1 MSLKATNNVETNK
14 YELEIEISA
23 EDFEAAIEKAYL
35 KARKNIAMPG
45 FRKGKAPRKLIEKEY
60 GEQVFFED
68 AVNLLYAPVV
78 NGAVEESGLE
88 LVTRPEVEVTE
99 ISKENGVKLKATCI
113 TKPEVEVKDY
123 KGIEVEKVVNPVT
136 DEDINKQ
143 LDALREKNVTVETVD
158 DRAAENGDDVVID
171 FEGFKDDVAFEG
183 GKAEDF
189 TLSLGSGQFIPGFE
203 DQIVGH
209 NAGEDFD
216 INVTFPDEYQVKE
229 LAGAPAV
236 FKIKLKSISKKVMPE
251 LDDDMVKDSTEF
263 DTVDEYKAD
272 VKKKL
277 EEANEKHADSEVE
290 AKIFDKVIENMTA
303 EIPQVMFDNR
313 VNEMIS
319 ELEQR
324 LAPQGISL
332 DLYMQ
337 YTGQTIDTVK
347 KAYAE
352 QAEKQVKLRLALEKI
367 AKLENI
373 EVTEDE
379 LKAEFDKLAE
389 AYKLDVDQIK
399 QFIHD
404 DDLKKDIAVGKAV
417 DLIKDASKI
426 IYASARMTL
435 CGRK

>member
-45 FRKGKAPRKLIEKEY
+45 FRKGKAPRKLIEKKY

-313 VNEMIS
+313 VNEMIG

-417 DLIKDASKI
+417 DLIKDAAVIK
-426 IYASARMTL
+426 
-435 CGRK
+435 

>member
-78 NGAVEESGLE
+78 NGAVKESGLE

-417 DLIKDASKI
+417 DLIEDAAVIK
-426 IYASARMTL
+426 
-435 CGRK
+435 

>member
-203 DQIVGH
+203 DQIIGH

-216 INVTFPDEYQVKE
+216 INVTFPEEYQVKE

-417 DLIKDASKI
+417 DLIKDAAVIK
-426 IYASARMTL
+426 
-435 CGRK
+435 

>member
-209 NAGEDFD
+209 NAGEEFD
-216 INVTFPDEYQVKE
+216 INVTFPEEYQVKE

-313 VNEMIS
+313 VNEMIG

-337 YTGQTIDTVK
+337 YTGQTMDTIK

-417 DLIKDASKI
+417 DLIKDAAVIK
-426 IYASARMTL
+426 
-435 CGRK
+435 

>member
-88 LVTRPEVEVTE
+88 LVTHPEVEVTE

-216 INVTFPDEYQVKE
+216 INVTFPEEYQVKE

-313 VNEMIS
+313 VNEMIG

-417 DLIKDASKI
+417 DLIKDAAVIK
-426 IYASARMTL
+426 
-435 CGRK
+435 

>member
-216 INVTFPDEYQVKE
+216 INVTVPEEYQVKE

-417 DLIKDASKI
+417 DIIKDAAVIK
-426 IYASARMTL
+426 
-435 CGRK
+435 

>member
-23 EDFEAAIEKAYL
+23 DDFEAAIEKAYL

-216 INVTFPDEYQVKE
+216 INVTFPEEYQVKE

-313 VNEMIS
+313 VNEMIG

-417 DLIKDASKI
+417 DLIKDAAVIK
-426 IYASARMTL
+426 
-435 CGRK
+435 

>member
-78 NGAVEESGLE
+78 NGAVEESCLE

-417 DLIKDASKI
+417 DLIKDAAVIK
-426 IYASARMTL
+426 
-435 CGRK
+435 

>member
-1 MSLKATNNVETNK
+1 MNLIKCEKLEKSMAELQFSIDAEAFKKAVADVFKKEGKK
-14 YELEIEISA
+14 YA
-23 EDFEAAIEKAYL
+23 V
-35 KARKNIAMPG
+35 PG

-216 INVTFPDEYQVKE
+216 INVTFPEEYQVKE

-313 VNEMIS
+313 VNEMVS

-337 YTGQTIDTVK
+337 YTGQTMDTVK

-417 DLIKDASKI
+417 DLIKDAAVIK
-426 IYASARMTL
+426 
-435 CGRK
+435 

>member
-23 EDFEAAIEKAYL
+23 EDFEAAIKKAYL

-277 EEANEKHADSEVE
+277 EEANEKHADAEVE

-417 DLIKDASKI
+417 DLIKDAAVIK
-426 IYASARMTL
+426 
-435 CGRK
+435 

>member
-143 LDALREKNVTVETVD
+143 LDALREKNVTVERVD

-216 INVTFPDEYQVKE
+216 INVTFPEEYQVKE

-417 DLIKDASKI
+417 DLIKDAAVIK
-426 IYASARMTL
+426 
-435 CGRK
+435 

>member
-60 GEQVFFED
+60 GEQIFFED

-417 DLIKDASKI
+417 DLIKDAAVIK
-426 IYASARMTL
+426 
-435 CGRK
+435 

>member
-14 YELEIEISA
+14 YELEIKISA

-216 INVTFPDEYQVKE
+216 INVTFPEEYQVKE

-417 DLIKDASKI
+417 DLIKDAAVIK
-426 IYASARMTL
+426 
-435 CGRK
+435 

>member
-313 VNEMIS
+313 VNEMVG

-337 YTGQTIDTVK
+337 YTGQTMDTVK

-417 DLIKDASKI
+417 DLIKDAAVIK
-426 IYASARMTL
+426 
-435 CGRK
+435 

>member
-209 NAGEDFD
+209 NAGEEFD
-216 INVTFPDEYQVKE
+216 INVTFPEEYQVKE

-417 DLIKDASKI
+417 DLIKDVAVIK
-426 IYASARMTL
+426 
-435 CGRK
+435 

>member
-123 KGIEVEKVVNPVT
+123 KGIEDEKVVNPVT

-417 DLIKDASKI
+417 DLIKDAAVIK
-426 IYASARMTL
+426 
-435 CGRK
+435 

>member
-209 NAGEDFD
+209 NAGEEFD
-216 INVTFPDEYQVKE
+216 INVTFPEEYQVKE

-272 VKKKL
+272 VKKHL
-277 EEANEKHADSEVE
+277 EVE
-290 AKIFDKVIENMTA
+290 KENEAKVIENMTA

-313 VNEMIS
+313 VNEMIG

-417 DLIKDASKI
+417 DLIKDAAVIK
-426 IYASARMTL
+426 
-435 CGRK
+435 

>member
-189 TLSLGSGQFIPGFE
+189 TLSLGSGQFILGFE

-216 INVTFPDEYQVKE
+216 INVTFPEEYQVKE

-367 AKLENI
+367 AELENI

-417 DLIKDASKI
+417 DLIKDAAVIK
-426 IYASARMTL
+426 
-435 CGRK
+435 

>member
-88 LVTRPEVEVTE
+88 LVARPEVEVTE

-209 NAGEDFD
+209 NAGEEFD
-216 INVTFPDEYQVKE
+216 INVTFPEEYQVKE

-417 DLIKDASKI
+417 DLIKDAAVIK
-426 IYASARMTL
+426 
-435 CGRK
+435 

>member
-209 NAGEDFD
+209 NAGEEFD
-216 INVTFPDEYQVKE
+216 INVTFPEEYQVKE

-313 VNEMIS
+313 VNEMIG

-337 YTGQTIDTVK
+337 YTGQTMDTVK

-389 AYKLDVDQIK
+389 AYKLDVGQIK

-417 DLIKDASKI
+417 DLIKDAAVIK
-426 IYASARMTL
+426 
-435 CGRK
+435 

>member
-14 YELEIEISA
+14 YELEIEISD

-216 INVTFPDEYQVKE
+216 INVTFPEEYQVKE

-313 VNEMIS
+313 VNEMIG

-417 DLIKDASKI
+417 DLIKDAAVIK
-426 IYASARMTL
+426 
-435 CGRK
+435 

>member
-203 DQIVGH
+203 DQIVGQKI
-209 NAGEDFD
+209 GEETEV
-216 INVTFPDEYQVKE
+216 NVTFPEEYQVKE

-337 YTGQTIDTVK
+337 YTGQTMDTVK

-417 DLIKDASKI
+417 DLIKDAAVIK
-426 IYASARMTL
+426 
-435 CGRK
+435 